1 MIVKRENCEAT
12 HREYNYTEEYCFVLV
27 KMGKERKDIS
37 ADKARKK
44 TKEKGHYLILTMY
57 LIDH

>member
-1 MIVKRENCEAT
+1 
-12 HREYNYTEEYCFVLV
+12 
-27 KMGKERKDIS
+27 MGKERKDIS

-44 TKEKGHYLILTMY
+44 TKEKGHYLILTIY